1 MKSSTFLVLLGVALA
16 AGIAIGLVLVTSRTE
31 AAGVTPPQS
40 LQLTTDDQSDYI
52 LNVADALAVNG
63 DLKLAR
69 DRLNRLQDPQILA
82 RVETFA
88 INNASQKNASAR
100 HLIHL
105 ALALGSTHSGLVA
118 MVATPTFTA
127 TSTNTPENAPVFS
140 SVRATITPTDP
151 PTLTPSL
158 TPEPVYIVVPN
169 DNPYQVLPTNT
180 PTITPTPSITPTRPP
195 FTRIPPTPTD
205 LPTATAAPPP
215 PVIWEP
221 GLDRWWG
228 TIYYE
233 PVNVE
238 PGTGYWHLSHA
249 VYCDAFAPGESGRF
263 DFGCDELPGGG
274 AGTSIYVMTGG
285 APIDV
290 IAPDGRN
297 VGDDT
302 TIVGDA
308 KAPGDMCNCSWSF
321 ESSNYKISV
330 RGAPSDAV
338 GGFCLCGKNFGWGSR
353 AHVRYFLYFDYV
365 IR

>member
-1 MKSSTFLVLLGVALA
+1 MKSSTFVILLVVALA
-16 AGIAIGLVLVTSRTE
+16 AGIGIGLWLVTSRTE
-31 AAGVTPPQS
+31 AASTTPPQA
-40 LQLTTDDQSDYI
+40 LQLSADDQSDYI
-52 LNVADALAVNG
+52 LNVADAYAVNG
-63 DLKLAR
+63 DLELAR
-69 DRLNRLQDPQILA
+69 HRLARLQDPQILL
-82 RVETFA
+82 RIETFA
-88 INNASQKNASAR
+88 INSASLKTPGSL
-100 HLIHL
+100 HLIQL
-105 ALALGSTHSGLVA
+105 ALALGSTHSSLVA
-118 MVATPTFTA
+118 MVATPTFTP
-127 TSTNTPENAPVFS
+127 TTTPTPENAPVFS

-169 DNPYQVLPTNT
+169 DNPYIILPTNT
-180 PTITPTPSITPTRPP
+180 PTITPTRLPNTRV
-195 FTRIPPTPTD
+195 PPTLTP
-205 LPTATAAPPP
+205 LPTNTAAPPP
-215 PVIWEP
+215 PVLWEP

-249 VYCDAFAPGESGRF
+249 VYCDAYAPGESGRF

>member
-1 MKSSTFLVLLGVALA
+1 MKSRTFALLLLVAFA
-16 AGIAIGLVLVTSRTE
+16 AGLAIGIVLVTSRTE
-31 AAGVTPPQS
+31 TAAKAASRG
-40 LQLTTDDQSDYI
+40 LELTASDQNDYI
-52 LNVADALAVNG
+52 LNVAEAYSVDG
-63 DLKLAR
+63 DLDLAR
-69 DRLNRLQDPQILA
+69 HRLDRLQDSQIVK
-82 RVETFA
+82 RIETFA
-88 INNASQKNASAR
+88 INYASNRTPNSRQ
-100 HLIHL
+100 LIQL
-105 ALALGSTHSGLVA
+105 ALALGSTHTSLVA
-118 MVATPTFTA
+118 MVATPT
-127 TSTNTPENAPVFS
+127 STPTRTPTLENAPVFS
-140 SVRATITPTDP
+140 NVRATVAPTDP
-151 PTLTPSL
+151 PTLTPSN
-158 TPEPVYIVVPN
+158 TPPPVYVVVPN
-169 DNPYQVLPTNT
+169 DNPYIVLPTNT
-180 PTITPTPSITPTRPP
+180 PTITPTRPP
-195 FTRIPPTPTD
+195 RTRVPPTLTPTPTV
-205 LPTATAAPPP
+205 TAAPPP

-249 VYCDAFAPGESGRF
+249 IYCDAYAPGESGRF
-263 DFGCDELPGGG
+263 DFGCDEMPGGG

-297 VGDDT
+297 VGDDP
-302 TIVGDA
+302 TIVGDP